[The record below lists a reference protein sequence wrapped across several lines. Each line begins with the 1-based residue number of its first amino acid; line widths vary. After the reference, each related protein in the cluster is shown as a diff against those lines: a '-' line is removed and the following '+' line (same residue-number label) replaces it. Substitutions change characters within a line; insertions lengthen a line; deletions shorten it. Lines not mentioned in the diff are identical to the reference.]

1 MKPKALKRGDTIG
14 VIAQS
19 EPITEETMIYIKKS
33 VKLMTEL
40 GFKVKFSEHFYGNT
54 TGYGETAKNKAKD
67 INTMFLDKEVDA
79 IFCGKGGFNCNS
91 TFDYLDFE
99 AIKNNPKIIC
109 GYSDPTSLI
118 NAIYA
123 KTGLVTFHG
132 PNFKTLSSEET
143 SYGFEEMRKRFIEK
157 DLKFGKE
164 DEYRVIKEGNAE
176 GVLVRRKL
184 VAFFKLN
191 YWKICGRYKRQNT
204 IYRGLGI

>member
-1 MKPKALKRGDTIG
+1 MKPKALRKGDTIG

-132 PNFKTLSSEET
+132 PNLKTLSSEET
-143 SYGFEEMRKRFIEK
+143 SYGFEEMKKRFIEK
-157 DLKFGKE
+157 DLKLGKE
-164 DEYRVIKEGNAE
+164 DDEYRVIKEGSAE

-184 VAFFKLN
+184 VAFFKP
-191 YWKICGRYKRQNT
+191 Y
-204 IYRGLGI
+204 YR

>member
-1 MKPKALKRGDTIG
+1 MKPKALRKGDTIG

-132 PNFKTLSSEET
+132 PNLKTLSSEET
-143 SYGFEEMRKRFIEK
+143 SYGFEEMKKRFIEK
-157 DLKFGKE
+157 DLKLGKE
-164 DEYRVIKEGNAE
+164 DDEYRVIKEGSAE

-184 VAFFKLN
+184 VAFFKT
-191 YWKICGRYKRQNT
+191 Y
-204 IYRGLGI
+204 YR